1 MYTYKCLN
9 PIAKIGLANFPNAYE
24 QTEDEDPDLILV
36 RSAVM
41 HDMQFGKNLMAVA
54 RAGAGVN
61 NIPLDRCAKEGIVV
75 FNTPGAN
82 ANGVKELFIF
92 ALISSLRDVIGGIN
106 WTKSQAGNEN
116 IAALTEKEKKKFV
129 GNEAIGRTLGVIG
142 LGAIGAKVANTAVSL
157 GMNAIGYDAFLNDSM
172 KAALDP
178 AVKIASSNEEVVASS
193 DIITLHVPALAGTIG
208 MINEKM
214 LSYAKDNLIVINL
227 ARDTLVDTASMKAAL
242 ESGKVAKYF
251 CDFPTA
257 ETSVLP
263 NTILSPHLGASTE
276 ESEDNCAIMAVKELV
291 DFVDNG
297 NIKNSVNY
305 PAVSLGAKNDNARI
319 AICHMA
325 VVDSSDITAVLKSAG
340 SNIIAISSKTKG
352 DYSYTLID
360 ADKVDNETISALTSK
375 EGVIKV
381 RIV

>member
-9 PIAKIGLANFPNAYE
+9 PVAKIGLANFPDAFA

-157 GMNAIGYDAFLNDSM
+157 GMNVIGYDAFLNDSM